1 MEQPLFRLAPRLTAE
16 SASRIKRVLLNLE
29 NGINYVSL
37 FLLAL
42 IPAVEVVLRT
52 FFRTG
57 IPDSSGYVYHLV
69 FLLTF
74 LGGALTA
81 RENRHLSI
89 VAGNEHLPER
99 WKGPVHIINS
109 HLAIAILTAFVWS
122 SLSFALMAFDGSARI
137 GIIPIR
143 WVILFMPIGFTGI
156 AIRILRL
163 SSSRT
168 VPRIAAGL
176 GFVSGTLLAF
186 SSIYN
191 LLFYFYP
198 GLPLYFDT
206 LLNQW
211 YLLIAPV
218 SLVLII
224 VLIISAGL
232 GNQLFVVLGGVAYLL
247 FARTGGA
254 LESIPNE
261 AYTMLISETI
271 PVIPLFTLAGFI
283 LSESKAGER
292 LVSLFH
298 GLFAWIPGG
307 QIIAAVLVSTFFTT
321 FTGASGV
328 TILALGGILYVVL
341 HKEGP
346 FTEKFTTGFLTAS
359 GSVGFLFPPSLTI
372 ILYAVVA
379 RISVVDMFIGAFIPG
394 IIVMVTM
401 MLIGI
406 VVAYR
411 NKVATSPFNW
421 REVRQGLRESI
432 WELLLPVFIIIF
444 YFAGITTLLETASLA
459 VVYIAVIETV
469 VHHDL
474 RLRDLPGVAVKAIP
488 IIGGVLIILAMSRG
502 LSYYIIDA
510 QVPNVLTEW
519 IQQNIQSKIIFLV
532 LLNIVLIITGC
543 FMDIFSAIMVV
554 APLVIPLGEL
564 FGVHPV
570 HLGIIFLANL
580 ELGFMT
586 PPVGLN
592 LFLSSYRFEKP
603 LNQIYTNVIPFFVLQ
618 LIALLVITY
627 VPWFTTVLLQL
638 FG

>member
-1 MEQPLFRLAPRLTAE
+1 MSDSVSSKMSNEKQGFKAY
-16 SASRIKRVLLNLE
+16 LLKIE
-29 NGINYVSL
+29 NGVNYVSL

-57 IPDSSGYVYHLV
+57 IPDSSAYVYHLV

-81 RENRHLSI
+81 REHRHLSI
-89 VAGNEHLPER
+89 VAGNEHLPAS
-99 WKGPVHIINS
+99 WKAPVHIINS
-109 HLAIAILTAFVWS
+109 HLAVAILTAFIWS
-122 SLSFALMAFDGSARI
+122 SISFALMAFDGSARI

-143 WVILFMPIGFTGI
+143 WFILFMPIGFAGI
-156 AIRILRL
+156 AVRILMFASKRAL
-163 SSSRT
+163 ART
-168 VPRIAAGL
+168 ISGL
-176 GFVSGTLLAF
+176 GFLTGSFLAF

-191 LLFYFYP
+191 LVFFFYP
-198 GLPLYFDT
+198 GLPLFFDT

-211 YLLIAPV
+211 F
-218 SLVLII
+218 VLISPI
-224 VLIISAGL
+224 SLGLIIILIVSAGL

-247 FARTGGA
+247 FARAGGA
-254 LESIPNE
+254 LESVPNE

-283 LSESKAGER
+283 LSESNAGER
-292 LVSLFH
+292 LVRLFH
-298 GLFAWIPGG
+298 GLFGWIPGG

-341 HKEGP
+341 YKDGP

-379 RISVVDMFIGAFIPG
+379 RISVVDMFIGGFIPG

-401 MLIGI
+401 MVIGI

-411 NKVATSPFNW
+411 NKVSTSPFNW
-421 REVRQGLRESI
+421 KEVRQGFREGI
-432 WELLLPVFIIIF
+432 WELLLPAFIIFF
-444 YFAGITTLLETASLA
+444 YFAGITTLLETASLS
-459 VVYIAVIETV
+459 VIYIALIEIVI
-469 VHHDL
+469 HRDL
-474 RLRDLPGVAVKAIP
+474 HFRDLPRVALKAVP

-510 QVPNVLTEW
+510 QVPNVLTSW
-519 IQQNIQSKIIFLV
+519 IQENIQSKFLFLI
-532 LLNIVLIITGC
+532 LLNIALIITGC

-554 APLVIPLGEL
+554 APLVIPVGEI

-603 LNQIYTNVIPFFVLQ
+603 LNQIYTNVIPFFILQ

-627 VPWFTTVLLQL
+627 VPWFTTALLRL
-638 FG
+638 VG

>member
-1 MEQPLFRLAPRLTAE
+1 MTE
-16 SASRIKRVLLNLE
+16 STPSARVRVQTVLLKIE
-29 NGINYVSL
+29 NGINYTAL

-42 IPAVEVVLRT
+42 IPTTEVFLRT

-81 RENRHLSI
+81 REQRHLSI
-89 VAGNEHLPER
+89 VAGNEHLPLH
-99 WKGPVHIINS
+99 WKAPVHVINS
-109 HLAIAILTAFVWS
+109 HLAIAILTAFIWS
-122 SLSFALMAFDGSARI
+122 SLSFVLLAFDGNARV

-143 WVILFMPIGFTGI
+143 WFILVMPLGFAGI
-156 AIRILRL
+156 AVRILHFT
-163 SSSRT
+163 SERT
-168 VPRIAAGL
+168 VPKLIGGL
-176 GFVSGTLLAF
+176 GFITGSVLAF

-191 LLFYFYP
+191 LLFFFFP
-198 GLPLYFDT
+198 GLPLYFDA

-211 YLLIAPV
+211 YLFITPL
-218 SLVLII
+218 SLVMII
-224 VLIISAGL
+224 VLIVSAGL

-254 LESIPNE
+254 LESVPNE

-292 LVSLFH
+292 LVRLFH

-341 HKEGP
+341 YKDGP

-379 RISVVDMFIGAFIPG
+379 RISVVDMFVGGFIPG

-421 REVRQGLRESI
+421 REVKQGFREGL
-432 WELLLPVFIIIF
+432 WELMLPVLIIFF

-459 VVYIAVIETV
+459 VIYIALIETLI
-469 VHHDL
+469 HRDI
-474 RLRDLPGVAVKAIP
+474 RFRDLPGVALKAIP

-519 IQQNIQSKIIFLV
+519 IQHNIQSKLVFLI
-532 LLNIVLIITGC
+532 LLNLALIITGC

-554 APLVIPLGEL
+554 APLVIPMGEI

-603 LNQIYTNVIPFFVLQ
+603 LNQIYTNVIPFFILQ

-627 VPWFTTVLLQL
+627 VPWFTTVLLSI
-638 FG
+638 F

>member
-1 MEQPLFRLAPRLTAE
+1 MSKPTSPAPP
-16 SASRIKRVLLNLE
+16 RVKTFLLKIE
-29 NGINYVSL
+29 NGVNYVSL

-42 IPAVEVVLRT
+42 IPATEVVLRT

-74 LGGALTA
+74 IGGALTA

-89 VAGNEHLPER
+89 VVGTEHLPDR
-99 WKGPVHIINS
+99 WKASVQVVNS
-109 HLAIAILTAFVWS
+109 HLAVAILTAFIWS
-122 SLSFALMAFDGSARI
+122 SLSFILMAFDGSTKI
-137 GIIPIR
+137 GIIPVR
-143 WVILFMPIGFTGI
+143 LFILCMPIGFTGI
-156 AIRILRL
+156 ALRFL
-163 SSSRT
+163 LHTSKYAL
-168 VPRIAAGL
+168 PRIVAGL
-176 GFVSGTLLAF
+176 GFLTGSFLAF

-191 LLFYFYP
+191 LLFFFYP
-198 GLPLYFDT
+198 GLPLFFDT

-211 YLLIAPV
+211 HLLISPI
-218 SLVLII
+218 SLVII
-224 VLIISAGL
+224 IILIISAGL
-232 GNQLFVVLGGVAYLL
+232 GNQLFIVLGGVAYLL

-254 LESIPNE
+254 LESVPNE

-292 LVSLFH
+292 LVRFFH
-298 GLFAWIPGG
+298 GLFGWIPGG

-341 HKEGP
+341 YKDGP
-346 FTEKFTTGFLTAS
+346 FTENFTTGFLTAS

-379 RISVVDMFIGAFIPG
+379 RISVIDMFVGAFIPG
-394 IIVMVTM
+394 MIVMLTM

-406 VVAYR
+406 VFAYR
-411 NKVATSPFNW
+411 NKVQTTAFNW
-421 REVRQGLRESI
+421 KEVRQGFREGI
-432 WELLLPVFIIIF
+432 WELLLPGFIILF
-444 YFAGITTLLETASLA
+444 YFAGITTLLETASLS
-459 VVYIAVIETV
+459 VIYIALIETL
-469 VHHDL
+469 VHRDI
-474 RLRDLPGVAVKAIP
+474 RLRDLPAVALKAIP

-510 QVPNVLTEW
+510 QVPNVLTDW
-519 IQQNIQSKIIFLV
+519 IQNNIQSKFIFLV
-532 LLNIVLIITGC
+532 LLNIALIITGC

-554 APLVIPLGEL
+554 APLVIPMGEI

-592 LFLSSYRFEKP
+592 LFLSSYRFELP
-603 LNQIYTNVIPFFVLQ
+603 LSRIYTNVIPFFVLQ

-627 VPWFTTVLLQL
+627 VPWFTTALLQL
-638 FG
+638 IG

>member
-1 MEQPLFRLAPRLTAE
+1 MAE
-16 SASRIKRVLLNLE
+16 STPASRVSFQSILLKFE
-29 NGINYVSL
+29 NGINYVAL

-42 IPAVEVVLRT
+42 IPAAEVVLRT

-74 LGGALTA
+74 IGGALTA
-81 RENRHLSI
+81 REHRHLSI
-89 VAGNEHLPER
+89 VAGNEHLPEG
-99 WKGPVHIINS
+99 WKAPVHIFNS
-109 HLAIAILTAFVWS
+109 HLAVAILTAFIWS
-122 SLSFALMAFDGSARI
+122 SLSFILLAFDGSARV
-137 GIIPIR
+137 GIVPIR
-143 WVILFMPIGFTGI
+143 WVVLFMPIGFAGI
-156 AIRILRL
+156 AVRILL
-163 SSSRT
+163 FTSEKS
-168 VPRIAAGL
+168 VPKLIGGL
-176 GFVSGTLLAF
+176 GFFTGSLLAF

-191 LLFYFYP
+191 LLFFFFP
-198 GLPLYFDT
+198 GLPLYFDA

-211 YLLIAPV
+211 YQFITPV
-218 SLVLII
+218 SLLLII
-224 VLIISAGL
+224 VLVVSAGL

-283 LSESKAGER
+283 LSESNAGER
-292 LVSLFH
+292 LVRLFH

-341 HKEGP
+341 YKDGP

-379 RISVVDMFIGAFIPG
+379 RTSVVDMFVGGFVPG

-401 MLIGI
+401 MMIGI

-411 NKVATSPFNW
+411 NKVPTSPFNW
-421 REVRQGLRESI
+421 REVKQGFREGI

-459 VVYIAVIETV
+459 VIYIALIESL
-469 VHHDL
+469 VHRDI
-474 RLRDLPGVAVKAIP
+474 RFRDLPGVALKAIP

-510 QVPNVLTEW
+510 QVPNVLTDW
-519 IQQNIQSKIIFLV
+519 IQHNIQSKFLFLV
-532 LLNIVLIITGC
+532 LLNIALIITGC

-554 APLVIPLGEL
+554 APLVIPMGEI

-603 LNQIYTNVIPFFVLQ
+603 LNQIYTNVIPFFLLQ
-618 LIALLVITY
+618 LVALLVITY
-627 VPWFTTVLLQL
+627 VPWLTTAVLQL
-638 FG
+638 F

>member
-1 MEQPLFRLAPRLTAE
+1 
-16 SASRIKRVLLNLE
+16 
-29 NGINYVSL
+29 
-37 FLLAL
+37 
-42 IPAVEVVLRT
+42 
-52 FFRTG
+52 
-57 IPDSSGYVYHLV
+57 
-69 FLLTF
+69 
-74 LGGALTA
+74 
-81 RENRHLSI
+81 
-89 VAGNEHLPER
+89 
-99 WKGPVHIINS
+99 
-109 HLAIAILTAFVWS
+109 
-122 SLSFALMAFDGSARI
+122 
-137 GIIPIR
+137 
-143 WVILFMPIGFTGI
+143 
-156 AIRILRL
+156 
-163 SSSRT
+163 RT
-168 VPRIAAGL
+168 VPKLIGGL
-176 GFVSGTLLAF
+176 GFITGSVLAF
-186 SSIYN
+186 SSVYN
-191 LLFYFYP
+191 LLFFFFP

-211 YLLIAPV
+211 YLFITPV
-218 SLVLII
+218 SLLLII
-224 VLIISAGL
+224 VLVVSAGL

-254 LESIPNE
+254 LESVPNE

-292 LVSLFH
+292 LVRLFH

-341 HKEGP
+341 YKDGP

-379 RISVVDMFIGAFIPG
+379 RISVVDMFVGGFIPG

-411 NKVATSPFNW
+411 NKVPTSPFNW
-421 REVRQGLRESI
+421 KEVKQGLREGI
-432 WELLLPVFIIIF
+432 WELILPVLIILF

-459 VVYIAVIETV
+459 VIYIALIETLI
-469 VHHDL
+469 HRDI
-474 RLRDLPGVAVKAIP
+474 RFRDLPGVALKAIP

-510 QVPNVLTEW
+510 QVPNVLTDW
-519 IQQNIQSKIIFLV
+519 IQNNIQSKLLFLI
-532 LLNIVLIITGC
+532 LLNLVLIITGC

-554 APLVIPLGEL
+554 APLVIPVGEI

-570 HLGIIFLANL
+570 HLGLIFLANL

-592 LFLSSYRFEKP
+592 LFLSSYRFENP

-627 VPWFTTVLLQL
+627 VPWFTTALLGL
-638 FG
+638 F